1 MIDEDHPRII
11 SGALWA
17 EAQVYH
23 VCKLLKQQ
31 QP

>member
-1 MIDEDHPRII
+1 MGEDHSRII
-11 SGALWA
+11 LGALWA
-17 EAQVYH
+17 EVQVYH